1 MQVNDDSMAAR
12 LEALGLTRKAESEPQ
27 KRDEL
32 GQADFLELMTAQLQ
46 NQDPLQP
53 LENKEFLGQLA
64 QFSAVQGLA
73 ELQTAFSS
81 LASSLQSNRALQAA
95 SLVDRS
101 VLVESPFG
109 VLEPG
114 QGLRGAVE
122 LPEAVGDLTLRISDM
137 SGQTVREL
145 PLDGQEPGRVE
156 FTWDGFSDG
165 GEALPPG
172 YYHVVAEG
180 SVEGETRQFTTYAL
194 GRVESVVLGAEQGAM
209 MVNLEGLGQYALDEV
224 VEIRAPASQG

>member
-1 MQVNDDSMAAR
+1 MQVNDDPIAAR
-12 LEALGLTRKAESEPQ
+12 LDALGLSRRAESESR

-53 LENKEFLGQLA
+53 LQNKEFLGQLA
-64 QFSAVQGLA
+64 QFSTVQGLT

-109 VLEPG
+109 VLKEG
-114 QGLRGAVE
+114 QGLEGAVE
-122 LPEAVGDLTLRISDM
+122 LPASVGDLTLRISDM
-137 SGQTVREL
+137 SGQVVREL
-145 PLDGQEPGRVE
+145 ALDGNEAGRVP
-156 FTWDGFSDG
+156 FTWDGFSDAG
-165 GEALPPG
+165 DPLPPG

-180 SVEGETRQFTTYAL
+180 TVDGETQQFTTYAL
-194 GRVESVVLGAEQGAM
+194 GRVESVVLASEDGAM
-209 MVNLEGLGQYALDEV
+209 MLNLAGLGQYGLDEV
-224 VEIRAPASQG
+224 VEIRSPGPA